1 MKNQLYQ
8 GTPTS
13 RRFALCPITI
23 KAGDPVLI
31 GGYVPAV
38 ALDDYQSN
46 LGGTTFLLNGTFAL
60 TVVAS
65 SADSPI
71 TGVAIQPGDA
81 LYAHGTTDSTTG
93 VVYNLTINK
102 NSGDTLFGK
111 LDPSYPTILSGTT
124 DDSAGVLI

>member
-13 RRFALCPITI
+13 RRFAACPSTI

-31 GGYVPAV
+31 GGNVPAV

-46 LGGTTFLLNGTFAL
+46 LGGTTFLLDGTFAL
-60 TVVAS
+60 EVIAS
-65 SADSPI
+65 SSDSPVV
-71 TGVAIQPGDA
+71 GAAIQPGDA

-102 NSGDTLFGK
+102 NSSDTAFGN
-111 LDPSYPTILSGTT
+111 LDPSYSTIAAGVT
-124 DDSAGVLI
+124 DSAAGVQI